1 MGDGYAVALDG
12 DGPHCGRVEQQVDQV
27 VVQEVDLVDV
37 QDAAMRLGQQ
47 TRLEVH
53 GAVAQRL
60 LEIDRTRHTILR
72 RADGKLDQ
80 SYGPGFH
87 GRVGTERTIR

>member
-1 MGDGYAVALDG
+1 MGDGYAVALHG
-12 DGPHCGRVEQQVDQV
+12 DGPHGGSVEKQVDQV
-27 VVQEVDLVDV
+27 VVQEVDFVDV

-47 TRLEVH
+47 ARLEVH
-53 GAVAQRL
+53 GAIAQRL

-80 SYGPGFH
+80 SHRPGFN
-87 GRVGTERTIR
+87 GRVGTERAIG